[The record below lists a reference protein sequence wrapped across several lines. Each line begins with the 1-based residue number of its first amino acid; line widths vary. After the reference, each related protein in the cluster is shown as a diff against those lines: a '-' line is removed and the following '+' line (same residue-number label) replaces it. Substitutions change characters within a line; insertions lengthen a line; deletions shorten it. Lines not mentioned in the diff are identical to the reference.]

1 MGKNKKISQSFA
13 KGALIMTLGMLF
25 VKIMGAI
32 FKVPLAYIIGG
43 EGMGYFNGAY
53 SLYNPIYAMATAG
66 LPIAIS
72 RMVSGDIARKRFKDV
87 KKIHKISVPIFFC
100 TGFIGFVLMILGTF
114 LYVKMA
120 KAPGSMYSI
129 LMLAPTVL
137 FSCLISIYKG
147 YYEGLRNMI
156 PTAVSEVIEST
167 CKVIFGLVFAW
178 SVVKYGLHEYSLQ
191 GTVFG
196 NHYDSLSLARS
207 ATLPFASAGAVLGI
221 TFGSIVGYLYM
232 LITYKIQGDG
242 ITREELENSPDP
254 RSTRTIIRLLFSIS
268 IPVALGAIVMNF
280 AGVLDATLTQRRI
293 DDIMQTSPD
302 ILINAYN
309 GLIPKD
315 VIERGTTHIFFLGGF
330 GYMSTITMVLP
341 AIVQGISISALPT
354 VTAAWVT
361 GVKENLK
368 KNVESILKMT
378 TLISIPAG
386 LGLSVLSYPIM
397 DLIYNTIGRSKQPG
411 EIYIGAH
418 VMTVSAIAVILSCIS
433 TPICSMLQAVG
444 RADLPVKILTIGM
457 IIKVVLNYILV
468 GIPRINIQGASFGTL
483 VCYLFVFVATLYYL
497 HRESGI
503 RFDSKSIFLKPLI
516 AGLFC
521 AGASYFSHNLLSKF
535 ISYKLSTVISIIIG
549 CIIYIIFILA
559 LKIVIKSDLKMLPK
573 SEKIIYLLEKYKLM

>member
-1 MGKNKKISQSFA
+1 MNKNQKISQSFA
-13 KGALIMTLGMLF
+13 KGALIMALGMLF
-25 VKIMGAI
+25 VKIMGAV

-53 SLYNPIYAMATAG
+53 SLYNPIYAVATAG
-66 LPIAIS
+66 LPIAVS

-87 KKIHKISVPIFFC
+87 RKIHKISVPIFFC
-100 TGFIGFVLMILGTF
+100 TGMAGFILMILGTF

-120 KAPGSMYSI
+120 KAPGSVYSI

-156 PTAVSEVIEST
+156 PTAVSEVIESV
-167 CKVIFGLVFAW
+167 CKVIFGLVFALA
-178 SVVKYGLHEYSLQ
+178 VVKYGVHEYNIQ

-221 TFGSIVGYLYM
+221 TFGSVAGYLYM

-242 ITREELENSPDP
+242 IKEEELENSPAP
-254 RSTRTIIRLLFSIS
+254 RRAKTIIKLLFSVS
-268 IPVALGAIVMNF
+268 TLVALGAIVMNF

-293 DDIMQTSPD
+293 YDIMQTAPD
-302 ILINAYN
+302 TLISAYN
-309 GLIPKD
+309 GLIPTD

-341 AIVQGISISALPT
+341 AIVQGISISALPA

-361 GVKENLK
+361 GARETLK
-368 KNVESILKMT
+368 KNIESILKMT
-378 TLISIPAG
+378 AMISIPSG

-397 DLIYNTIGRSKQPG
+397 DLVYNTVGGHRQPG
-411 EIYIGAH
+411 EICIGAH
-418 VMTVSAIAVILSCIS
+418 VMSVSAVAVIFLCIS

-444 RADLPVKILTIGM
+444 RADLPVKILTVGM

-468 GIPRINIQGASFGTL
+468 GIPSINIQGASFGTL
-483 VCYLFVFVATLYYL
+483 VCYLFVFIAAFYCLYK
-497 HRESGI
+497 ESGI
-503 RFDSKSIFLKPLI
+503 SLDLKSIFFKPLI
-516 AGLFC
+516 AGVFC
-521 AGASYFSHNLLSKF
+521 ACFSYFSHNLLSK
-535 ISYKLSTVISIIIG
+535 IAPYKLSTVISIIIG
-549 CIIYIIFILA
+549 CAIYIIFILI
-559 LKIVIKSDLKMLPK
+559 LRTITRSDLKILPK
-573 SEKIIYLLEKYKLM
+573 SEKIIYFLEKHKLM